1 MDTCVDSEQKPKE
14 CVTLWTDSQGAPIK
28 SVTSRRKRSADDPV
42 ENPEIKVVVV
52 VLVKLK
58 IKDSV
63 MLFKKS

>member
-14 CVTLWTDSQGAPIK
+14 CVTLWTDSQGVPIK
-28 SVTSRRKRSADDPV
+28 SATSRRKRSAGDPV

-52 VLVKLK
+52 LVKIK

-63 MLFKKS
+63 FLNL